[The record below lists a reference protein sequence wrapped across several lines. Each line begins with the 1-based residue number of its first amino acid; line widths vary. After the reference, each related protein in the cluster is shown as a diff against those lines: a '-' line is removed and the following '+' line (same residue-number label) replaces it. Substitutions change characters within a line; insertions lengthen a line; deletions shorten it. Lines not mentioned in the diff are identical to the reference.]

1 MELRGFLSQEDLAA
15 LYARSHVFLH
25 PSEMPPDQNQE
36 GVPNSMLEAMA
47 TGLPVLATT
56 HGGIPEAVTHE
67 RTGLLVPERD
77 DGALFAAM
85 QHVTAETDFLYILGQ
100 AAARAVREE
109 FEQGRAIE
117 KLEGF
122 YDEAR
127 GIGKSEIRSTKSE
140 TNPK

>member
-1 MELRGFLSQEDLAA
+1 
-15 LYARSHVFLH
+15 
-25 PSEMPPDQNQE
+25 
-36 GVPNSMLEAMA
+36 MA

-67 RTGLLVPERD
+67 RTGLLVAERD
-77 DGALFAAM
+77 DTALFAAM
-85 QHVTAETDFLYILGQ
+85 RQITAEADFLYILGQ

-127 GIGKSEIRSTKSE
+127 ERGKSEIRSAKSE
-140 TNPK
+140 TNSK